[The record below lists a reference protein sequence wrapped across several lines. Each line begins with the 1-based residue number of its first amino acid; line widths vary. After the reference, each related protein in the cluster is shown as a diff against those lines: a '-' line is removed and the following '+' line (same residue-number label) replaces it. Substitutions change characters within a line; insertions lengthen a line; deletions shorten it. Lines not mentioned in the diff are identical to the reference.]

1 MAVDQDLLNPAWLSE
16 IEDYSLLSRLVVEG
30 LLPGLH
36 RSLRHG
42 RGSEFFQYRPY
53 TPGED
58 LKLIDWRV
66 YAKRGELLSKT
77 FQEDT
82 NVNVYLVLDA
92 SGSMGYQ
99 GDRSSCDKL
108 RYGAM
113 ALACIAYL
121 ANRQGDR
128 VGLFA
133 YGEEIQEWL
142 PPRNGAGQLHRLF
155 QGLSRLKASGKS
167 NHRTSW
173 EALTRTLPGRGLVV
187 FLSDCLEAEEELP
200 DLLRFADSPKYDCL
214 CLQVL
219 DPDELDLPHEDA
231 LLFEDM
237 EDGRQTPTHPDA
249 TRERYVGEMEDF
261 REKLAD
267 NLGMVGVEFDS
278 LTTHSDLGLA
288 LRKFLHNRRLG
299 V

>member
-1 MAVDQDLLNPAWLSE
+1 MPVDQDLLNPAWLAE

-42 RGSEFFQYRPY
+42 RGSEFFQYRTY
-53 TPGED
+53 VPGED
-58 LKLIDWRV
+58 LKLIDWKV

-77 FQEDT
+77 YQEDT
-82 NVNVYLVLDA
+82 NVNIYLVIDG

-99 GDRSSCDKL
+99 GDRSACNKL
-108 RYGAM
+108 RYASM
-113 ALACIAYL
+113 AAACIAYL

-133 YGEEIQEWL
+133 YGDEIQEWL
-142 PPRNGAGQLHRLF
+142 PPRSGSGHLERLF
-155 QGLSRLKASGKS
+155 QGLTRLTSSGAS

-173 EALTRTLPGRGLVV
+173 EVLTRALPGRGLVI
-187 FLSDCLEAEEELP
+187 FLSDCLEAEDELP
-200 DLLRFADSPKYDCL
+200 ELLRFAHSPCYDCL
-214 CLQVL
+214 CLQIL
-219 DPDELDLPHEDA
+219 DPDELDLPHAEA

-237 EDGRQTPTHPDA
+237 EDGRQTPSHPDA
-249 TRERYVGEMEDF
+249 TRERYITEMEDY
-261 REKLAD
+261 RNELSD
-267 NLGMVGVEFDS
+267 NLSVVGVEFDS

>member
-1 MAVDQDLLNPAWLSE
+1 MPVDQDLLNPAWLSE

-36 RSLRHG
+36 RSLHHG
-42 RGSEFFQYRPY
+42 RGTEFLQYRDY
-53 TPGED
+53 VPGED
-58 LKLIDWRV
+58 LKLIDWKV
-66 YAKRGELLSKT
+66 YAKRGELLAKT
-77 FQEDT
+77 YQEDT
-82 NVNVYLVLDA
+82 NVNVYLVIDA

-99 GDRSSCDKL
+99 GERSSCDKL
-108 RYGAM
+108 RYAGMTA
-113 ALACIAYL
+113 ACIAYL

-128 VGLFA
+128 VGLFC
-133 YGEEIQEWL
+133 YGDEIREWL
-142 PPRNGAGQLHRLF
+142 PPRNGSGQLNRIF
-155 QGLSRLKASGKS
+155 QGLCQLTASGTS
-167 NHRTSW
+167 NHRVSW
-173 EALTRTLPGRGLVV
+173 DTLTRTLPGRGIVV

-200 DLLRFADSPKYDCL
+200 ELLRFADSPRYDCL

-219 DPDELDLPHEDA
+219 DPDELDLPHAEA

-249 TRERYVGEMEDF
+249 TRERYVGEMKVFCQELS
-261 REKLAD
+261 E
-267 NLGMVGVEFDS
+267 NLGVVGVEFES

-299 V
+299 I